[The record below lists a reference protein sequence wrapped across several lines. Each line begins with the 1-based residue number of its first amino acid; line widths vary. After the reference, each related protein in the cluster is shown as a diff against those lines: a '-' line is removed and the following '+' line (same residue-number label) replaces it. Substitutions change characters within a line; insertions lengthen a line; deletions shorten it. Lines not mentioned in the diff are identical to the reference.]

1 MMYFI
6 GFRAGDIDAS
16 VRSPVKGGTV
26 KKAMILSGAGL
37 SAESGLRTFRDH
49 DGLWE
54 EYDVM
59 QVCSTEGWEKDRG
72 LVTRFYNARRKD
84 LADKH
89 PNTMHRTIAQLQKK
103 YPGRIW
109 NLTQNVDDLLERA
122 GCDEVIHLHGTL
134 RDLRCESCGHIWDI
148 GYTEQTEHDCCP
160 RCESAQVRH
169 NVVMFG
175 ESAPMYRKIYEA
187 VNDADLFVAIGTSG
201 HVIDLVPIAK
211 EFEYSILVNP
221 KREEYV
227 TMFGSFEEYID
238 TYFSDFLQMGAVAA
252 AEPLMERIER
262 FMQFQE

>member
-1 MMYFI
+1 MSYYI
-6 GFRAGDIDAS
+6 GSRAEAS
-16 VRSPVKGGTV
+16 PSPSRQPVEGEAV
-26 KKAMILSGAGL
+26 KKVMILSGAGL

-49 DGLWE
+49 GGLWE

-59 QVCSTEGWEKDRG
+59 QVCSTEGWEKDRE

-84 LADKH
+84 LADKC
-89 PNTMHRTIAQLQKK
+89 PNKMHRAIAMLQKK

-134 RDLRCESCGHIWDI
+134 RDLRCEHCGHVWDI
-148 GYTEQTEHDCCP
+148 GYAEQTGHDCCP

-187 VNDADLFVAIGTSG
+187 ANDADLFVAIGTSG
-201 HVIDLVPIAK
+201 QVIDLVPIAK
-211 EFEYSILVNP
+211 AFESSMLVNP

-227 TMFGSFEEYID
+227 TMFGAFGEYID
-238 TYFSDFLQMGAVAA
+238 TYFSDFLQMGAVEA
-252 AEPLMERIER
+252 AETVSESIAAFLGD
-262 FMQFQE
+262 

>member
-1 MMYFI
+1 M
-6 GFRAGDIDAS
+6 
-16 VRSPVKGGTV
+16 
-26 KKAMILSGAGL
+26 KKVMILSGAGL
-37 SAESGLRTFRDH
+37 SAESGIRTFRDN

-54 EYDVM
+54 EYNVM
-59 QVCSTEGWEKDRG
+59 DVCSTQGWQKDRE

-84 LADKH
+84 LSDKR
-89 PNTMHRTIAQLQKK
+89 PNAAHKAIAALQKK

-134 RDLRCESCGHIWDI
+134 RDLRCESCGHVWDI
-148 GYTEQTEHDCCP
+148 GFTEQTEHDCCP

-187 VNDADLFVAIGTSG
+187 VNDSGLFVAIGTSG
-201 HVIDLVPIAK
+201 QVIDIVPIAK
-211 EFEYSILVNP
+211 EFDRSILINP

-227 TMFGSFEEYID
+227 TMFGSFEKNID
-238 TYFSDFLQMGAVAA
+238 EFFTDFLQMGAVAA
-252 AEPLMERIER
+252 AEPMTEMIEAYL
-262 FMQFQE
+262 ES

>member
-1 MMYFI
+1 M
-6 GFRAGDIDAS
+6 
-16 VRSPVKGGTV
+16 
-26 KKAMILSGAGL
+26 KKVMILSGAGL
-37 SAESGLRTFRDH
+37 SAESGIRTFRDH

-59 QVCSTEGWEKDRG
+59 TVCSTEGWEKDRD

-84 LADKH
+84 LADKE
-89 PNTMHRTIAQLQKK
+89 PNAAHIAIARLQEK

-122 GCDEVIHLHGTL
+122 GCDDVIHLHGTL
-134 RDLRCESCGHIWDI
+134 RDLRCESCGHVWDI
-148 GYTEQTEHDCCP
+148 GFTEQTEHDCCP

-187 VNDADLFVAIGTSG
+187 VADSQLFVAIGTSG
-201 HVIDLVPIAK
+201 QVIDIVPLAK
-211 EFEYSILVNP
+211 EFDRSILVNP

-227 TMFGSFEEYID
+227 TMFGSFDQYID
-238 TYFSDFLQMGAVAA
+238 EFFTDFLQMGAVAA
-252 AEPLMERIER
+252 AEPMTEMIEA
-262 FMQFQE
+262 FLDA